1 MPKRWGSPICVCGCA
16 PATAR
21 SSMPLRFVPPGKNS
35 GSRSGRVAGDPCTPP
50 ALCVSTA
57 GTASNGCSYGS
68 STWRRLTGA
77 SAFINIIH
85 ARSGGRQRP
94 VPSARPAGGNLMAT
108 RFSRRSVIAGAT
120 AVGST
125 IIVKPTRAADHKF
138 VQYHNQPAGGTL
150 HKNLVAM
157 WDAVRGETNGRVETT
172 VYAENNKIAGGDP
185 EALKKLL
192 AGEIQ
197 FFTLMGGIIGTVV
210 PVAEAQQV
218 PFAFKSAPEA
228 HKAID
233 GPFGRYIGEEM
244 AAKGMY
250 LFPVA
255 GFDNG
260 MRQVT
265 TVNRPIA
272 KPDDFAGMKIRVP
285 PGQMIFDTFAAFGAQ
300 PITTPANQIYDA
312 LKSGK
317 VEAQENP
324 LAIMQG
330 YKLDE
335 MVRYVSMTNHMWSG
349 FNLMAHLSTW
359 MALPDDIKA
368 VIETNAAK
376 YVRQQREEQG
386 KLNAGLRD
394 TFAARGI
401 AFNDVDQAAFRARL
415 PGVYATWKDK
425 LGGKCWSLL
434 EAEVG
439 KAGVTTARRA
449 VIAAHAGHGQ
459 IRDLDTPASRAEA
472 CRKIK

>member
-1 MPKRWGSPICVCGCA
+1 MPA
-16 PATAR
+16 
-21 SSMPLRFVPPGKNS
+21 
-35 GSRSGRVAGDPCTPP
+35 
-50 ALCVSTA
+50 
-57 GTASNGCSYGS
+57 
-68 STWRRLTGA
+68 
-77 SAFINIIH
+77 
-85 ARSGGRQRP
+85 
-94 VPSARPAGGNLMAT
+94 NL
-108 RFSRRSVIAGAT
+108 SRRSVIAGAT
-120 AVGST
+120 AVG
-125 IIVKPTRAADHKF
+125 IIATPTRAAEF
-138 VQYHNQPAGGTL
+138 TFAQYHNQPASGTL

-157 WDAVRGETNGRVETT
+157 WDAVRAETDGRVDTT
-172 VYAENNKIAGGDP
+172 VHAENSKLPGGDP
-185 EALKKLL
+185 EAFKKLL

-218 PFAFKSAPEA
+218 PFAFKSSPEA

-233 GPFGRYIGEEM
+233 GPFGRYIGDEM

-265 TVNRPIA
+265 TLARPIV

-312 LKSGK
+312 LKTGK

-324 LAIMQG
+324 LAIMHG

-335 MVRYVSMTNHMWSG
+335 MVKYVSMTNHMWSG
-349 FNLMAHLSTW
+349 FNLMAHLDTW
-359 MALPDDIKA
+359 QRLPDDLKA
-368 VIETNAAK
+368 LIVRNATVS
-376 YVRQQREEQG
+376 VRRQREEQG
-386 KLNAGLRD
+386 RLNTELRD

-401 AFNDVDQAAFRARL
+401 AFNEIDQATFRERL
-415 PGVYATWKDK
+415 PAVYATWREK
-425 LGGKCWSLL
+425 LGSKCWGLL

-439 KAGVTTARRA
+439 KLG
-449 VIAAHAGHGQ
+449 
-459 IRDLDTPASRAEA
+459 
-472 CRKIK
+472 

>member
-1 MPKRWGSPICVCGCA
+1 MPK
-16 PATAR
+16 
-21 SSMPLRFVPPGKNS
+21 
-35 GSRSGRVAGDPCTPP
+35 
-50 ALCVSTA
+50 
-57 GTASNGCSYGS
+57 
-68 STWRRLTGA
+68 
-77 SAFINIIH
+77 
-85 ARSGGRQRP
+85 
-94 VPSARPAGGNLMAT
+94 
-108 RFSRRSVIAGAT
+108 RFSRRSFVAGAS

-125 IIVKPTRAADHKF
+125 IIVKPVRAADYTF
-138 VQYHNQPAGGTL
+138 AQYHNQPAAGTL

-172 VYAENNKIAGGDP
+172 VYAENNKIPGGDP
-185 EALKKLL
+185 EAFKKLL

-210 PVAEAQQV
+210 PVAEAQQA

-265 TVNRPIA
+265 TINRPIA

-300 PITTPANQIYDA
+300 PVTTPANQIYDA
-312 LKSGK
+312 LKTGK

-349 FNLMAHLSTW
+349 FNLMAHLRTW
-359 MALPDDIKA
+359 QGVPDDIKA
-368 VIETNAAK
+368 VIERNAAK
-376 YVRQQREEQG
+376 SVRQQREEQG

-394 TFAARGI
+394 TFVARGI
-401 AFNDVDQAAFRARL
+401 AFNDVDQGAFRARL
-415 PGVYATWKDK
+415 PAVYATWKGK
-425 LGGKCWSLL
+425 LGSKCWGLL
-434 EAEVG
+434 EAEAG
-439 KAGVTTARRA
+439 KLG
-449 VIAAHAGHGQ
+449 
-459 IRDLDTPASRAEA
+459 
-472 CRKIK
+472 

>member
-1 MPKRWGSPICVCGCA
+1 MTSK
-16 PATAR
+16 
-21 SSMPLRFVPPGKNS
+21 L
-35 GSRSGRVAGDPCTPP
+35 
-50 ALCVSTA
+50 
-57 GTASNGCSYGS
+57 
-68 STWRRLTGA
+68 
-77 SAFINIIH
+77 
-85 ARSGGRQRP
+85 
-94 VPSARPAGGNLMAT
+94 
-108 RFSRRSVIAGAT
+108 SRRSLLAAAS

-125 IIVKPTRAADHKF
+125 IIVKPTRAADYTF
-138 VQYHNQPAGGTL
+138 AQYHNQPAAGTL

-157 WDAVRGETNGRVETT
+157 WDAVRAESNGRVETT
-172 VYAENNKIAGGDP
+172 VYAENNKIPGGDP
-185 EALKKLL
+185 EAFKKLL

-218 PFAFKSAPEA
+218 PFAFKSASEA

-233 GPFGRYIGEEM
+233 GPFGRAIGEEM

-265 TVNRPIA
+265 TIPRPIS

-312 LKSGK
+312 LKAGK

-324 LAIMQG
+324 LAILAG

-335 MVRYVSMTNHMWSG
+335 MIKYVSMTNHMWSG
-349 FNLMAHLSTW
+349 FNLMAHLATW
-359 MALPDDIKA
+359 QSLPADIKT
-368 VIETNAAK
+368 VIEKNATI
-376 YVRQQREEQG
+376 YVRRQRAEQG
-386 KLNAGLRD
+386 QLNASLRE
-394 TFAARGI
+394 TLAARGL
-401 AFNDVDQAAFRARL
+401 AFNEVDQAAFRARL
-415 PGVYATWKDK
+415 PGVYATWKEK
-425 LGGKCWSLL
+425 LGSKCWTLL

-439 KAGVTTARRA
+439 KLG
-449 VIAAHAGHGQ
+449 
-459 IRDLDTPASRAEA
+459 
-472 CRKIK
+472 